1 MDAGSEA
8 GKGLYWMMSDKRI
21 THVAGVELQQ
31 PWYDASCFIMAH
43 LRQTFAKNKFRMPKV
58 TIVRSCMVAE
68 IPELT
73 YLYSIARIM
82 WSNNFVFDK
91 VQYFASKKTNKS
103 APMPLLKGV
112 TDLTSNAAFRF
123 SQAFSGVT
131 FIAVHKPAGFS
142 DEWNYTCFKPF
153 NVSVTWGETPCEVTI
168 IRHIQQ
174 LDITEEDMGHKT
186 RYALPIP
193 NREELQLWDDN
204 LIEWSQIIPTLY
216 NAIAKE
222 TFHTDNVV
230 RKLAKD
236 ATLVKYKPSTECIDL
251 SSDDECVQE
260 LSFEDAEAAS
270 SASKLT
276 QQMPSARFGKT
287 EVHWPLLLTLTDSSW
302 LSDPIMSA
310 YQKLLEDQFRT
321 IMFRDLKTSVM
332 RRSFAS
338 RKIVVGYMNLGD
350 CHWIAAKLDMTQNS
364 ATIADSLYAT
374 FQQEHDD
381 VFARLQV
388 LANTAGHRREL
399 QRFTINVP
407 DQRNS
412 NDCGVFA
419 CLFQLYMAQSV
430 SVHCAVLNAF
440 SPSHCRI

>member
-1 MDAGSEA
+1 
-8 GKGLYWMMSDKRI
+8 
-21 THVAGVELQQ
+21 
-31 PWYDASCFIMAH
+31 
-43 LRQTFAKNKFRMPKV
+43 
-58 TIVRSCMVAE
+58 
-68 IPELT
+68 
-73 YLYSIARIM
+73 
-82 WSNNFVFDK
+82 
-91 VQYFASKKTNKS
+91 
-103 APMPLLKGV
+103 
-112 TDLTSNAAFRF
+112 
-123 SQAFSGVT
+123 
-131 FIAVHKPAGFS
+131 
-142 DEWNYTCFKPF
+142 
-153 NVSVTWGETPCEVTI
+153 
-168 IRHIQQ
+168 
-174 LDITEEDMGHKT
+174 MGHKT

-230 RKLAKD
+230 RKLAKE
-236 ATLVKYKPSTECIDL
+236 ATLEKHKHKPSNECINL

-260 LSFEDAEAAS
+260 FSFEDAEAAS

-287 EVHWPLLLTLTDSSW
+287 KVHWPLLLTLTDSSW

-310 YQKLLEDQFRT
+310 YQQLLVDQFRT
-321 IMFRDLKTSVM
+321 IMFLDLKSCVKRT
-332 RRSFAS
+332 SFAS
-338 RKIVVGYMNLGD
+338 RKVAVGYMNLGD

-374 FQQEHDD
+374 FQQAHDA

-388 LANTAGHRREL
+388 LANTAGHLRTL
-399 QRFTINVP
+399 QRFTVNVP

-440 SPSHCRI
+440 SPIIAEYNTKYHIEV